1 MASYVICMASHI
13 IYMAVDTRD
22 MAIGVMQHRVIV
34 PSLERRAGQAAGDG
48 VDIGDDVFILAA
60 VRAALFKEAAQL
72 AAVNIQAIALSGYF
86 KVAIDFQG
94 AHIHI
99 TAHTQNGVF
108 YLLSQLSHGRGHL
121 FQLGT

>member
-72 AAVNIQAIALSGYF
+72 AAVNIQAIAFSGNF
-86 KVAIDFQG
+86 KVAIEIG
-94 AHIHI
+94 RAH
-99 TAHTQNGVF
+99 V
-108 YLLSQLSHGRGHL
+108 
-121 FQLGT
+121 